1 MGSLRTELEG
11 LEDPRQGWKV
21 RHKLEDI
28 VVMAVCG
35 VLTGAEGWVDIAEWA
50 AAHREWLE
58 ERLGMEL
65 GSGVPSHD
73 TFGRVFSLLPAT
85 SLQAVVSGW
94 VGSLRHVGTGEVVAI
109 DGKQLRRSYDTW
121 QAQPALQVVN
131 AWATEAGLCLGQV
144 RVADDSNEITA
155 VPQLLDQ
162 LALQG
167 CIVSLD
173 ALHTQLDTAAKIV
186 ERGADYLLAL
196 KANHPLLAAQV
207 RDLFAF
213 ADEIAFEQ
221 VAHTYAETVSK
232 GHGRIETRR
241 CWVVTQPDFLTSLTR
256 HDQWTNLSAIVRLQS
271 TRRTTDHASTH
282 DRFFL
287 TSCHDSAS
295 HLLPAIRAHWQV
307 ENALHWCLDVIFRE
321 DDSRLRRGHAA
332 QNFAILRRLALSWL
346 RQSPVS
352 GSLQTKRLRAAW
364 QPDLLLP
371 LFAP

>member
-1 MGSLRTELEG
+1 MESLRAELAG
-11 LEDPRQGWKV
+11 VEDPRQGWKV
-21 RHKLEDI
+21 RYKLVDI

-35 VLTGAEGWVDIAEWA
+35 VLTGAEGWVEIAEWA
-50 AAHREWLE
+50 AAHRAWLR

-65 GSGVPSHD
+65 EAGVPSHD
-73 TFGRVFSLLPAT
+73 TFGRVFSLVPAA

-94 VGSLRHVGTGEVVAI
+94 LANLAPLHRREVVAI
-109 DGKQLRRSYDTW
+109 DGKQVRRSYDRW
-121 QAQPALQVVN
+121 HEQPALQVVN
-131 AWATEAGLCLGQV
+131 AWATEVGVCLGQV
-144 RVADDSNEITA
+144 RVEDDSNEITA

-162 LALQG
+162 LALKG

-196 KANHPLLAAQV
+196 KDNHPLLAAQV

-213 ADEIAFEQ
+213 ADEIGFEQ

-232 GHGRIETRR
+232 GHGRVETRR
-241 CWVVTQPDFLTSLTR
+241 CWVVTQPDFLSALTR
-256 HDQWTNLSAIVRLQS
+256 HDQWTNLAAIVRLQS
-271 TRRTTDHASTH
+271 TRRLVNHSTTH

-295 HLLPAIRAHWQV
+295 HLLSAIRAHWQI

-321 DDSRLRRGHAA
+321 DDSRLRCGHAA

-346 RQSPVS
+346 RQSATS

-364 QPDLLLP
+364 NPDLLLP